1 MTALAQSPMLGI
13 FTPAVFTPIVAAA
26 IACVVCAGVLLLLL
40 RTGWAW
46 DIAVDIPNHRSLHVR
61 PVPRVGGWGVLP
73 GMALA
78 IALCAPS
85 FGWIVL
91 GAWLLGVVS
100 QIDDRRGLPARIR
113 FAAHLMVVVAALA
126 WSTVEITWWLAL
138 LAVLALVWVVNLY
151 NFMDGSDGLAGGMA
165 VFGFGFYAL
174 AAVTL
179 QPALA
184 GAAAAIAGAGIGFLI
199 FNHHPAKI
207 FLGDAGSIPLGF
219 LAGALGFW
227 GWQHGVWPIWFPALV
242 FAPFVAD
249 ATVTLLRRLARG
261 EKVWLAHREHYYQRL
276 VRLTGSHVRVA
287 VAYYLLMVGS
297 GGVALAALIVPPA
310 VQWTLFGAW
319 YVVLALVGWQIDRRW
334 RQFILTLENDNDAN

>member
-1 MTALAQSPMLGI
+1 VSAPMLLCI
-13 FTPAVFTPIVAAA
+13 AAA
-26 IACVVCAGVLLLLL
+26 IAGVVSAGILLLLL

-61 PVPRVGGWGVLP
+61 PIPRVGGWGVVP
-73 GMALA
+73 GSILA

-85 FGWIVL
+85 FGWIAL
-91 GAWLLGVVS
+91 GALVLAIVS

-113 FAAHLMVVVAALA
+113 FAAHLLVVAAAIA
-126 WSTVEITWWLAL
+126 WSAVDIAWWLAL
-138 LAVLALVWVVNLY
+138 LAVIALVWVVNLY

-165 VFGFGFYAL
+165 VSGFGFYAV
-174 AAVTL
+174 A
-179 QPALA
+179 ALA
-184 GAAAAIAGAGIGFLI
+184 EQPSLAVAAAAIAGAGIGFLI

-227 GWQHGVWPIWFPALV
+227 GWQHGVWPIWFPALA

-249 ATVTLLRRLARG
+249 ATATLCRRLARG

-276 VRLTGSHVRVA
+276 VQITGSHIRVA
-287 VAYYLLMVGS
+287 VAYYLLMLGS
-297 GGVALAALIVPPA
+297 GGVALLALHVPPA
-310 VQWTLFGAW
+310 VQWVLFGAW
-319 YVVLALVGWQIDRRW
+319 YGVLALVGWQIDRSW
-334 RQFILTLENDNDAN
+334 RQFTLTQDNHNDAN

>member
-1 MTALAQSPMLGI
+1 MSTAALLC
-13 FTPAVFTPIVAAA
+13 TAAA

-73 GMALA
+73 GLSLA

-85 FGWIVL
+85 FGWIAFGALVL
-91 GAWLLGVVS
+91 AVVS
-100 QIDDRRGLPARIR
+100 QIDDRRGLPARVR
-113 FAAHLMVVVAALA
+113 FAAHVLVAGAAIA
-126 WSTVEITWWLAL
+126 WSAVDIAWWLAL
-138 LAVLALVWVVNLY
+138 LAVVALVWVVNLY

-165 VFGFGFYAL
+165 VSGFGFYAVAAL
-174 AAVTL
+174 AAQPTLTVT
-179 QPALA
+179 AA
-184 GAAAAIAGAGIGFLI
+184 GVAGAGIGFLI
-199 FNHHPAKI
+199 FNSHPAKI

-227 GWQHGVWPIWFPALV
+227 GWQHGAWPIWFPAMA

-249 ATVTLLRRLARG
+249 ATVTLGRRLARG

-276 VRLTGSHVRVA
+276 VQMTGSHVRVA
-287 VAYYLLMVGS
+287 VAYYLLMLGS
-297 GGVALAALIVPPA
+297 GGAALVALHVPPA
-310 VQWTLFGAW
+310 VQWVLFGAW
-319 YVVLALVGWQIDRRW
+319 YGVLALVGWQIDRHW
-334 RQFILTLENDNDAN
+334 RQFTLTQDNHNDAN